1 MNYDMIPTPDARLI
15 NRLGAASLML
25 DDAVRARAAG
35 ELPQPI
41 DAEALTAL
49 ASFASGQRIE
59 ELRSALE
66 LSQPGGAH
74 LVSRL
79 ERAGLATRSRD
90 PDDGRGVL
98 VTLTPAGR
106 AAADRII
113 AARGEAIR
121 DLLGPLSAAEQRSL
135 LRVLDRVLR
144 RETSGRSHARR
155 ICRMC
160 DPEACGHPE
169 HCPVT
174 QRADELEASRQAAP
188 R

>member
-1 MNYDMIPTPDARLI
+1 MDLATTPTPNARLV

-25 DDAVRARAAG
+25 DDAVRARAAAA
-35 ELPQPI
+35 ESLRQV

-49 ASFASGQRIE
+49 AGFASGQRIE

-74 LVSRL
+74 LVDRL

-90 PDDGRGVL
+90 PEDGRGVL

-106 AAADRII
+106 DAADRLI
-113 AARGEAIR
+113 AVRGEAIR
-121 DLLGPLSAAEQRSL
+121 ELLGPLSASEERTL
-135 LRVLDRVLR
+135 LRVVDRLLH
-144 RETSGRSHARR
+144 RETTGRRHARR

-160 DPEACGHPE
+160 DPDACGHPD

-174 QRADELEASRQAAP
+174 QRADEIEAAR
-188 R
+188 

>member
-1 MNYDMIPTPDARLI
+1 MDYAMNPDPDARLI

-25 DDAVRARAAG
+25 DDAVRARIAG
-35 ELPQPI
+35 GALNGI

-49 ASFASGQRIE
+49 ASFGDGRRIE

-79 ERAGLATRSRD
+79 ERAGLVTRTRD
-90 PDDGRGVL
+90 PEDGRGVL
-98 VTLTPAGR
+98 VSLTPAGR
-106 AAADRII
+106 AEAQRMI

-121 DLLGPLSAAEQRSL
+121 ELVGAMSDSEQRAL
-135 LRVLDRVLR
+135 LRVLDRVLYRQTTGR
-144 RETSGRSHARR
+144 RHARR

-160 DPEACGHPE
+160 DGDACGHPQ

-174 QRADELEASRQAAP
+174 QRADELEAAG
-188 R
+188 

>member
-1 MNYDMIPTPDARLI
+1 MNATPNASLV

-25 DDAVRARAAG
+25 DDAVRARAAAVAG
-35 ELPQPI
+35 LPAV
-41 DAEALTAL
+41 DAEAVTAL
-49 ASFASGQRIE
+49 AVFASGRRIE
-59 ELRSALE
+59 DLRSALE

-79 ERAGLATRSRD
+79 ERAGLARRSRD

-98 VTLTPAGR
+98 VSLTPAGR
-106 AAADRII
+106 AVAERII

-121 DLLGPLSAAEQRSL
+121 ELLGPLSPAEERSL
-135 LRVLDRVLR
+135 LSVLDRVLYS
-144 RETSGRSHARR
+144 ETTGRVHARR

-160 DPEACGHPE
+160 DADACGHPD

-174 QRADELEASRQAAP
+174 RRADEIEARA
-188 R
+188 